1 MFTCA
6 RNSRYASVLFRA
18 FRDNKVSG
26 EIAMGMGLQEEVIE
40 GFDLPDNYYT
50 TCTYEDAGDGLVRV
64 ARYVRRR
71 GVLVPVVNTVSSAAH
86 LVKFGKDVSEFAR
99 QLLAKERGS
108 SH

>member
-6 RNSRYASVLFRA
+6 RIACCVSILLRA
-18 FRDNKVSG
+18 VRAKTGG
-26 EIAMGMGLQEEVIE
+26 EIAMRAEIQEEIVE
-40 GFDLPDNYYT
+40 GYDLPDNYYSA
-50 TCTYEDAGDGLVRV
+50 CTFEDAGDGLIRV

-71 GVLVPVVNTVSSAAH
+71 GVLVPVVNTVSSATH

-99 QLLAKERGS
+99 QLLAKERGA